1 MESKAP
7 DHVNL
12 VYRKVGKTHVIA
24 SKGIVG
30 LVHVAHHDL
39 AAAVRNAMTALSTH
53 ISRVY
58 GTEVRY
64 VLDADDNIDMDR
76 QDVDIGMIGARLDH
90 EQNAC
95 H

>member
-58 GTEVRY
+58 GPKFGMFWMQMIISIWT
-64 VLDADDNIDMDR
+64 DR
-76 QDVDIGMIGARLDH
+76 MWISA
-90 EQNAC
+90 
-95 H
+95 